1 MIIADRESI
10 QTGSSL
16 RVRPMSL
23 VVRLRNVGL
32 PGPEIDEIL
41 RTDDPR
47 LIHRYLELHRERL
60 EERLAEQ
67 RAVLGGIEALLTGGG
82 CGVRGSRHASAG

>member
-10 QTGSSL
+10 RTGSSL
-16 RVRPMSL
+16 RVTPMSL
-23 VVRLRNVGL
+23 AVRRLRNVGL

-67 RAVLGGIEALLTGGG
+67 RAVLGEIEALLTGGG
-82 CGVRGSRHASAG
+82 CGVRGSRHA

>member
-1 MIIADRESI
+1 M
-10 QTGSSL
+10 
-16 RVRPMSL
+16 
-23 VVRLRNVGL
+23 

-41 RTDDPR
+41 RTNDPR

-67 RAVLGGIEALLTGGG
+67 RATLAGIEALLIG
-82 CGVRGSRHASAG
+82 R